1 MIANLLI
8 LNSNYFIRRI
18 CIYFHWYLGQYNG
31 NVKVMGGKTKTVL
44 SRHIEWVDVNTPN
57 LARYS
62 MV

>member
-1 MIANLLI
+1 M
-8 LNSNYFIRRI
+8 Y
-18 CIYFHWYLGQYNG
+18 YFHWYLGQYNG